1 MKEAFGERLR
11 LIREGFGISQFRLA
25 NALGSQQSYVAK
37 WEAEAYNPSDTLKK
51 RVSQFFQISP
61 AWLIDGVE
69 PIFKGVVFIP
79 MFIHM
84 LRRGFNAQAWM
95 KTAALAVRDG
105 AVVERIAVNTDREGE
120 AVLLFTR
127 NRDLRLF
134 MHYGSYTQGSR
145 DSGVPVDIRG
155 LMERIGGWPGGGLND
170 LQREKEIV
178 RRLPENTF
186 RLVSPLSTIEGI
198 EKLLAT
204 TIPAELKESRP
215 GDQLSSGG
223 TRLGELVESLREEAR
238 RALNNRDFD
247 NSVCKFLLSIG
258 DEDMLKGM
266 LFLVP
271 ALMKSLGLTHQE
283 AANLSI
289 SEVREKILDFCKG
302 SCGW

>member
-1 MKEAFGERLR
+1 
-11 LIREGFGISQFRLA
+11 
-25 NALGSQQSYVAK
+25 
-37 WEAEAYNPSDTLKK
+37 
-51 RVSQFFQISP
+51 
-61 AWLIDGVE
+61 
-69 PIFKGVVFIP
+69 

-84 LRRGFNAQAWM
+84 LRRGFNVQAWV

-145 DSGVPVDIRG
+145 DSGVPVDIPG
-155 LMERIGGWPGGGLND
+155 LMERIGSWPGGGLND
-170 LQREKEIV
+170 LQREKEMV

-186 RLVSPLSTIEGI
+186 RLVSPLSTLEGI
-198 EKLLAT
+198 ERLLAI
-204 TIPAELKESRP
+204 TIPVELKESRP
-215 GDQLSSGG
+215 DDQFRSGG

-238 RALNNRDFD
+238 RALDSRDFD
-247 NSVCKFLLSIG
+247 NSACRFLLSIG
-258 DEDMLKGM
+258 DEDMLKGI

-271 ALMKSLGLTHQE
+271 ALMKSLGLTHQQ

-289 SEVREKILDFCKG
+289 SEVREKVLEFCKG

>member
-1 MKEAFGERLR
+1 MRETFGERLR

-37 WEAEAYNPSDTLKK
+37 WEAEAYNPSDALKK
-51 RVSQFFQISP
+51 RISQFFQISP
-61 AWLIDGVE
+61 AWLMDGVE

-79 MFIHM
+79 VFIHM
-84 LRRGFNAQAWM
+84 LRRGFNTQAWM
-95 KTAALAVRDG
+95 KTAALVVRDG

-134 MHYGSYTQGSR
+134 MHYGSYTQGPR
-145 DSGVPVDIRG
+145 DSGVPVDIPG
-155 LMERIGGWPGGGLND
+155 LMERLGGRPGGGFND
-170 LQREKEIV
+170 PQREKEMV
-178 RRLPENTF
+178 RRLPENSF
-186 RLVSPLSTIEGI
+186 RLVSPLSTLEGI

-204 TIPAELKESRP
+204 TIPVELKESRLE
-215 GDQLSSGG
+215 DQPDSG

-289 SEVREKILDFCKG
+289 SEVKEKVLEFCKG

>member
-1 MKEAFGERLR
+1 MKETFGERLR

-37 WEAEAYNPSDTLKK
+37 WEAEAYNPSDALK
-51 RVSQFFQISP
+51 RRISQFFQISP
-61 AWLIDGVE
+61 AWLMDGVG

-79 MFIHM
+79 KFIHM
-84 LRRGFNAQAWM
+84 FRRGFNAQAWM

-134 MHYGSYTQGSR
+134 MHYGSYATNPR
-145 DSGVPVDIRG
+145 DSGVPVDIPK
-155 LMERIGGWPGGGLND
+155 LMESFGGRPGGGFND
-170 LQREKEIV
+170 PQWEKEMV

-186 RLVSPLSTIEGI
+186 RLVSPLSTLEGI
-198 EKLLAT
+198 EKLLAA
-204 TIPAELKESRP
+204 TIPAELKESCLDDRSP
-215 GDQLSSGG
+215 PG
-223 TRLGELVESLREEAR
+223 TRLGELVESLREEAL
-238 RALNNRDFD
+238 RALNDRDFD
-247 NSVCKFLLSIG
+247 NSACRFLLSIG
-258 DEDMLKGM
+258 DDDMLKGM

-271 ALMKSLGLTHQE
+271 ALMRSLGLTHQE

-289 SEVREKILDFCKG
+289 SEVKEKVLKFCRG